1 MIAFFKTIL
10 FFPILNAVVL
20 LYHYLPPHDLGIVII
35 VLTFIIRLILSPLS
49 YKAARAQ
56 KKISKIQPKIKEIKE
71 KYKDNKEEQAQK
83 LMEVY
88 KKHKVN
94 PLTGLLPLLV
104 QLPIIIALYRVF
116 INIIKNDTIQGLYA
130 FVPNPG
136 TINPTF
142 LGILN
147 LGEKSLIIALVAGGL
162 QFVYSRLAM
171 GSKNQGKSKSFSEVI
186 QKDDFKLKDLT
197 GAMGSQMTYFMPAF
211 AIFIGATLPAGLPLY
226 WATSTLFRIGEQLLV
241 KRNKGEEEEEMEAS
255 EEETEEEKDNAQEK
269 TDQNKEEGSKNGSE
283 PQQKSSSSS

>member
-35 VLTFIIRLILSPLS
+35 VLTFLIRLILSPLS
-49 YKAARAQ
+49 YKAARTQ
-56 KKISKIQPKIKEIKE
+56 KKISKIQPKIKKIKE
-71 KYKDNKEEQAQK
+71 KYEDNKEEQAQK

-94 PLTGLLPLLV
+94 PLAGLLPLIV

-116 INIIKNDTIQGLYA
+116 INIIRNDTLQGLYA
-130 FVPNPG
+130 FVPDPG
-136 TINPTF
+136 VINPTF

-147 LGEKSLIIALVAGGL
+147 LGEKSLIIALIAGGL
-162 QFVYSRLAM
+162 QFFYSRLAM
-171 GSKNQGKSKSFSEVI
+171 GSKDQGEKKSFSEVI
-186 QKDDFKLKDLT
+186 QKDDFKFKDLK

-211 AIFIGATLPAGLPLY
+211 AIVIGATLPAGLPLY

-241 KRNKGEEEEEMEAS
+241 KKNKGEEDDKESTQEKIEEENKPSQQETNNNDKDK
-255 EEETEEEKDNAQEK
+255 EEETAEN
-269 TDQNKEEGSKNGSE
+269 SE
-283 PQQKSSSSS
+283 PE

>member
-49 YKAARAQ
+49 YKAARTQ

-116 INIIKNDTIQGLYA
+116 INIIENDTLKGLYA

-136 TINPTF
+136 TIDPTF

-147 LGEKSLIIALVAGGL
+147 LGEKSLIIALIAGGL

-171 GSKNQGKSKSFSEVI
+171 GSKKQKDKKSFSEVL
-186 QKDDFKLKDLT
+186 QKDDFKFKDLK

-211 AIFIGATLPAGLPLY
+211 AVVIGATLPAGLPLY
-226 WATSTLFRIGEQLLV
+226 WATSTLFRVGEQLLV
-241 KRNKGEEEEEMEAS
+241 KKNKDKEDEKKQSKGKEKPEEES
-255 EEETEEEKDNAQEK
+255 EENQKENP
-269 TDQNKEEGSKNGSE
+269 NKNSE
-283 PQQKSSSSS
+283 PK